1 MRILQTLFCALF
13 ALSASATELQMQG
26 VPVVKSWQTD
36 ATGDV
41 KPDTVEIGEKEYV
54 CRPYRLA
61 RAEEDHEFSYMEV
74 TTTSVGELEALLG
87 DKLEDIDSLV
97 VHGPIGAEDFRT
109 MWRSSLYGYL
119 SAINLENAA
128 IEDGKVPDNAFY
140 HEEEQTQD
148 GVFYYL
154 MLRNIIL
161 PEGVEAIGNS
171 AFERTYSLSTVHFPT
186 TLRTIGTWAFQTSN
200 INMDPLV
207 LPEGLE
213 ILGDYAFF
221 CCWKLKGKVVLPSTL
236 KRFGDRAFSNNQI
249 TEINL
254 PEGLESMGLEAL
266 FYTNLKELDVPS
278 TCLTFDFLGSQFAQ
292 NRWLERVHLPDGLEE
307 MPRYLLTNCIN
318 LKEVNIPHSVK
329 RFAEGVFYLCSSLKE
344 MELPL
349 GVEVVEKSAFDGLAS
364 LEQMVF
370 PASIKILANES
381 CKGWNRIKRIYC
393 AAQEPPVAVEG
404 TFDTYDE
411 DRQPI
416 VFVPE
421 GTKEKYL
428 AAPGWSGFTHYVE
441 IPLSEFPA
449 TAVEAPALVETDEAD
464 NAVYDLMG
472 RRVTHPQSG
481 HIYISKGKKVVF

>member
-1 MRILQTLFCALF
+1 MRILQTLVCALF

-54 CRPYRLA
+54 CRSYRLA

-74 TTTSVGELEALLG
+74 TTTSVGDLETLLG

-109 MWRSSLYGYL
+109 MWRASLYGYL
-119 SAINLENAA
+119 SAINLENAD
-128 IEDGKVPDNAFY
+128 IEDGKVPNNAFY
-140 HEEEQTQD
+140 HENEQTQD

-154 MLRNIIL
+154 WLRNIIL
-161 PEGVEAIGNS
+161 PEGVTVIGDR
-171 AFERTYSLSTVHFPT
+171 AFERTYSLSTVHFPS
-186 TLRTIGTWAFQTSN
+186 TLRSIGTWAFQTSN

-266 FYTNLKELDVPS
+266 FHTDLKELDVPS
-278 TCLTFDFLGSQFAQ
+278 TCLTFDFLGSQFAS
-292 NRWLERVHLPDGLEE
+292 NRWLERVHLPEGLVEI
-307 MPRYLLTNCIN
+307 PRAMFHNCVN

-329 RFAEGVFYLCSSLKE
+329 RIAEEVFTLCISLKE

-349 GVEVVEKSAFDGLAS
+349 GVETVDKEAFQAMDS

-370 PASIKILANES
+370 PASIKSLAYRS
-381 CKGWNRIKRIYC
+381 CIGWTRIKRIYC

-404 TFDTYDE
+404 TFDTYDA
-411 DRQPI
+411 DRQPT
-416 VFVPE
+416 VYVPE

-449 TAVEAPALVETDEAD
+449 TAVEAPAIVEAEAAD
-464 NAVYDLMG
+464 DVVYDLMG
-472 RRVTHPQSG
+472 RRVTIPQSG
-481 HIYISKGKKVVF
+481 HIYICNGKKVVL